1 MVRVFPD
8 QCYMNFSLV
17 FDNSGDTLP
26 FEVKYNHDLFA
37 FFVAKTNS
45 AEQNSFSNYQCLFK
59 QVEPK
64 VTNLHWA
71 LSKTNEVLY
80 DLIHTSFKQHGK
92 LENYLDQDFLNMT
105 HCDWVK
111 SQDRVVDID
120 NLRYSSNHSES
131 KLGNMLHEMYPDEIR
146 KVKIAQIMD
155 KLGYLYPYEEVNLAV
170 HRLESQFNKSVLE
183 FKADQKWMVFDNPY
197 IDQFISNND
206 VVNFSFG
213 YTYVG
218 RQYYNKFTNFDNNLA
233 YSDHYN
239 YEQLEY
245 AFQLNLAKPQTIP
258 FSVEFTEWA
267 QRVGVRQVSDQIPIA
282 NLVDIDN
289 KVSEYRK
296 ILYRNSRDN
305 NRARIIL

>member
-1 MVRVFPD
+1 MK
-8 QCYMNFSLV
+8 FSLV
-17 FDNSGDTLP
+17 FDTSGDTLP
-26 FEVKYNHDLFA
+26 FEVKYNHDLFT
-37 FFVAKTNS
+37 FFVEKTNS
-45 AEQNSFSNYQCLFK
+45 AGQNSFSNDQCLFK

-64 VTNLHWA
+64 VTNLQWA

-80 DLIHTSFKQHGK
+80 DLIHISFTQHNE

-111 SQDRVVDID
+111 SQENIVDID
-120 NLRYSSNHSES
+120 KLRYSSNHCEA
-131 KLGNMLHEMYPDEIR
+131 KLGTRLHEIYPDHIR

-170 HRLESQFNKSVLE
+170 HRLESQFNKSALE

-197 IDQFISNND
+197 MDQFVSNND

-218 RQYYNKFTNFDNNLA
+218 RQYHNKFTNFDNNLT

-258 FSVEFTEWA
+258 FSAEFTEWA
-267 QRVGVRQVSDQIPIA
+267 QRLGVKQVADQIPIA